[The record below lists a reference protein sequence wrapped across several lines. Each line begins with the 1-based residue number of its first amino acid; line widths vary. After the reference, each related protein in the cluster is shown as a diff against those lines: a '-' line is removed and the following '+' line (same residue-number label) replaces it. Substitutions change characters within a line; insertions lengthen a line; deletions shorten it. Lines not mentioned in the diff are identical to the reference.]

1 MAFMDETVKDPYI
14 AQIICKVC
22 PTPDEI
28 IYEGRDFCI
37 IIRICTL
44 HSEVA
49 FYVLYIL
56 VGIDGDTSVGVWS
69 MT

>member
-1 MAFMDETVKDPYI
+1 MVKFNPYI
-14 AQIICKVC
+14 AQIICKVY

-28 IYEGRDFCI
+28 VYVGRESRI
-37 IIRICTL
+37 IIRIFTL
-44 HSEVA
+44 HTEVV

-69 MT
+69 MA

>member
-1 MAFMDETVKDPYI
+1 
-14 AQIICKVC
+14 
-22 PTPDEI
+22 
-28 IYEGRDFCI
+28 
-37 IIRICTL
+37 L

-69 MT
+69 MS